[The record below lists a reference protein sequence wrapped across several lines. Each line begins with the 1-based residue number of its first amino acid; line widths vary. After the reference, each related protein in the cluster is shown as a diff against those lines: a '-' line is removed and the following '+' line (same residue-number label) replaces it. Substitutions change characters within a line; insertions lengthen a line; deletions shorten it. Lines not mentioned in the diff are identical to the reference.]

1 MNINHISEW
10 VLALW
15 STGVLTAVAHAAS
28 RFFVSHTKNKN
39 LLLFN
44 EWAMQAV
51 QYAETHLQGSA
62 EKKQSALNFLTN
74 KLNANKLGLKFDSK
88 QLDAVIEL
96 AVSTLHGGKTND

>member
-15 STGVLTAVAHAAS
+15 STGVLTAVAHVAS
-28 RFFVSHTKNKN
+28 RFFVAHTKNKN
-39 LLLFN
+39 LLLLN

-62 EKKQSALNFLTN
+62 EKKENALNFLTN

>member
-1 MNINHISEW
+1 
-10 VLALW
+10 
-15 STGVLTAVAHAAS
+15 
-28 RFFVSHTKNKN
+28 
-39 LLLFN
+39 
-44 EWAMQAV
+44 MQAV

>member
-1 MNINHISEW
+1 MGVSSLEHGSINGSCTR
-10 VLALW
+10 
-15 STGVLTAVAHAAS
+15 SKP
-28 RFFVSHTKNKN
+28 FFVSHTKNKN
-39 LLLFN
+39 LLLLN